1 MIKWISSI
9 LIILLGIVISIIL
22 YLSTVGIETK
32 SFNNLIENKVKN
44 YNQNLLLK
52 FDKVKLLLDP
62 KKLDLKIK
70 LIQPKIV
77 SKNNELLFRKVNS
90 NLSLKSYIKGE
101 FALKNIELKLSK
113 VELKKLTKFIR
124 SIDSSVALLILNN
137 SIKKGNVEAETILF
151 FNKDGKLLDN
161 YEIKGKIINVEV
173 NLLDEYQIKNINSN
187 FEIKKDIFKFNIKDA
202 KLFDVDFQSTQI
214 ILKKKLNDLYVEADI
229 NIKGKLDNINDLLI
243 NFDLSLEKYNIN
255 FSNLDFNLNNK
266 INFKLEK
273 FIKLQDFQI
282 EGEGMINNITF
293 YSDNI
298 NEFKKVIN
306 VNKNIEFKS
315 NKIFYT
321 YKKSSSVVKTS
332 GNIKLNE
339 KFEDYSSEINYDY
352 KNKSTIFD
360 ANINLNN
367 SNIYFENI
375 NYFKPINK
383 KANLKMNGYLSK
395 NKKVLQNLEYVESKN
410 RVLIKNLRLDN
421 KIKIYDF
428 DVISVNT
435 LKDNTF
441 RNNFSIHKKKKM
453 INFSGK
459 KYDATYFFKN
469 LNKDSKKKILSE
481 KFNGKINFEINE
493 IVSTNDPLFDFAGV
507 GQIKF
512 GKFHKLTAKAS
523 YSDNELLDVSI
534 NPIDNNKKKLIVNS
548 DRAKPFINDFKF
560 IKGFED
566 GKLEYISNYD
576 DANSKSNLKIHDF
589 KLQDVPILA
598 KILSLASLQGFA
610 DLLTGEGIRFK
621 ELEMDLTT
629 KKNLITID
637 EMYAIGP
644 SISVLLSGYVVK
656 GELIS
661 LRGTLVPAT
670 TLNKIIGSIPIL
682 GNILVGK
689 KTGEGIFGVSFKIK
703 GPPKDLKTTV
713 NPIKTLTPRFITRTL
728 EKIKKTN

>member
-367 SNIYFENI
+367 SSIYFENI

-689 KTGEGIFGVSFKIK
+689 KTGEGIFGVSFKVK

>member
-187 FEIKKDIFKFNIKDA
+187 FKIKKDIFEFNIKDA
-202 KLFDVDFQSTQI
+202 RLFDVDLQSTQI

-367 SNIYFENI
+367 SSIYFENI

-410 RVLIKNLRLDN
+410 HVLIKNLRLDN

-481 KFNGKINFEINE
+481 KFNGKINFKINE
-493 IVSTNDPLFDFAGV
+493 IVSANDPLFDFVGV

-523 YSDNELLDVSI
+523 YSDNELLHVSI

-689 KTGEGIFGVSFKIK
+689 KTGEGIFGVSFKVK

>member
-481 KFNGKINFEINE
+481 KFNGKINFKINE

-670 TLNKIIGSIPIL
+670 TLNKVIGSIPIL

>member
-1 MIKWISSI
+1 MIKWISLI

-214 ILKKKLNDLYVEADI
+214 ILKKKLNDLYVEADT

-273 FIKLQDFQI
+273 FIKLQNFQI

-367 SNIYFENI
+367 SSIYFENI

-493 IVSTNDPLFDFAGV
+493 IVSTNDPLFDFAGA

-523 YSDNELLDVSI
+523 YSDNELLYVSI

-670 TLNKIIGSIPIL
+670 TLNKVIGSIPIL

>member
-173 NLLDEYQIKNINSN
+173 NILDEYQIKNINSN
-187 FEIKKDIFKFNIKDA
+187 FKIKKDIFEFNIKDA
-202 KLFDVDFQSTQI
+202 RLFDVDLQSTQI

-367 SNIYFENI
+367 SSIYFENI

-644 SISVLLSGYVVK
+644 SISILLSGYVVK

-670 TLNKIIGSIPIL
+670 TLNKVIGSIPIL

>member
-644 SISVLLSGYVVK
+644 SISILLSGYVVK

-670 TLNKIIGSIPIL
+670 TLNKVIGSIPIL

>member
-173 NLLDEYQIKNINSN
+173 NLLDVYQIKNINSN

-214 ILKKKLNDLYVEADI
+214 ILKKKLNDLYIEADA

-255 FSNLDFNLNNK
+255 LSNLDFNLNNK

-481 KFNGKINFEINE
+481 KFNGKINFKINE
-493 IVSTNDPLFDFAGV
+493 IVSANDPLFDFVGV

-670 TLNKIIGSIPIL
+670 TLNKVISLIPIL
-682 GNILVGK
+682 GNILVGN

>member
-187 FEIKKDIFKFNIKDA
+187 FEIKKDIFKFNIKDV

-383 KANLKMNGYLSK
+383 KANLKINGSLSK

-481 KFNGKINFEINE
+481 KFNGKINFKINE

-523 YSDNELLDVSI
+523 YSDNELLHVSI

>member
-62 KKLDLKIK
+62 KKLNLKIK
-70 LIQPKIV
+70 LIKPKIV

-266 INFKLEK
+266 INFKLKK

-395 NKKVLQNLEYVESKN
+395 NKKVLQYLEYVESKN

-481 KFNGKINFEINE
+481 KFNGKINFKINE
-493 IVSTNDPLFDFAGV
+493 IVSANDPLFDFVGV

-629 KKNLITID
+629 KKNITTID

-644 SISVLLSGYVVK
+644 SISILLSGYVVK

-670 TLNKIIGSIPIL
+670 TLNKVIGSIPIL

>member
-481 KFNGKINFEINE
+481 KFNGKINFKINE

-644 SISVLLSGYVVK
+644 SISILLSGYVVK

-670 TLNKIIGSIPIL
+670 TLNKVIGSIPIL

>member
-187 FEIKKDIFKFNIKDA
+187 FEIKKDIFKFNIKDV

-481 KFNGKINFEINE
+481 KFNGKINFKINE
-493 IVSTNDPLFDFAGV
+493 IVSANDPLFDFVGV

-670 TLNKIIGSIPIL
+670 TLNKVIGSIPIL

>member
-173 NLLDEYQIKNINSN
+173 NILDEYQIKNINSN

-282 EGEGMINNITF
+282 EGGGMINNITF

-367 SNIYFENI
+367 SSIYFENI

-493 IVSTNDPLFDFAGV
+493 IVSTNDPLFDFVGV

-629 KKNLITID
+629 KKNIITID

-644 SISVLLSGYVVK
+644 SISILLSGYVVK

-670 TLNKIIGSIPIL
+670 TLNKVIGSIPIL

-703 GPPKDLKTTV
+703 GSPKDLKTTV

>member
-173 NLLDEYQIKNINSN
+173 NLLDVYQIKNINSN

-428 DVISVNT
+428 DIISVNT

-441 RNNFSIHKKKKM
+441 TNNFSIHKKKKM
-453 INFSGK
+453 INFLCK

-481 KFNGKINFEINE
+481 KFNGKINFKINE

-670 TLNKIIGSIPIL
+670 TLNKVIGSIPIL

>member
-410 RVLIKNLRLDN
+410 HVLIKNLRLDN

-670 TLNKIIGSIPIL
+670 TLNKVIGSIPIL

>member
-214 ILKKKLNDLYVEADI
+214 ILKKKLNDLYVEVDT

-360 ANINLNN
+360 VNINLNN

-410 RVLIKNLRLDN
+410 RVSIKNLRLDN

-481 KFNGKINFEINE
+481 KFNGKINFKINE

-703 GPPKDLKTTV
+703 GSPKDLKTTV

>member
-173 NLLDEYQIKNINSN
+173 NILDEYQIKNINSN
-187 FEIKKDIFKFNIKDA
+187 FKIKKDIFEFNIKDA
-202 KLFDVDFQSTQI
+202 RLFDVDLQSTQI

-481 KFNGKINFEINE
+481 KFNGKINFKINE

-621 ELEMDLTT
+621 ELEMDFTT

-670 TLNKIIGSIPIL
+670 TLNKVIGSIPIL

>member
-52 FDKVKLLLDP
+52 FDKVKLVLDP

-173 NLLDEYQIKNINSN
+173 NILDEYQIKNINSN
-187 FEIKKDIFKFNIKDA
+187 FKIKKDIFEFNIKDA
-202 KLFDVDFQSTQI
+202 RLFDVDLQSTQI

-360 ANINLNN
+360 VNINLNN

-493 IVSTNDPLFDFAGV
+493 IVSTNDPLFDFAGA

-523 YSDNELLDVSI
+523 YSDNELLHVSI

-644 SISVLLSGYVVK
+644 SISILLSGYVVK

-689 KTGEGIFGVSFKIK
+689 KTGEGIFGVSFKVK

>member
-90 NLSLKSYIKGE
+90 NLSLKSYIKDE

-266 INFKLEK
+266 INFKLKK

-282 EGEGMINNITF
+282 EGEGMINNIAF

-367 SNIYFENI
+367 SSIYFENI

-493 IVSTNDPLFDFAGV
+493 IVSTNDPLFDFAGA

-523 YSDNELLDVSI
+523 YSDNELLYVSI

-644 SISVLLSGYVVK
+644 SISILLSGYVVK

-670 TLNKIIGSIPIL
+670 TLNKVIGSIPIL

-703 GPPKDLKTTV
+703 GSPKDLKTTV

-728 EKIKKTN
+728 EKIKKSN

>member
-173 NLLDEYQIKNINSN
+173 NILDEYQIKNINSN
-187 FEIKKDIFKFNIKDA
+187 FKIKKDIFEFNIKDA
-202 KLFDVDFQSTQI
+202 RLFDVDLQSTQI

-367 SNIYFENI
+367 SSIYFENI

-493 IVSTNDPLFDFAGV
+493 IVSTNDPLFDFVGV

-670 TLNKIIGSIPIL
+670 TLNKVIGSIPIL

>member
-441 RNNFSIHKKKKM
+441 RNNFSIHKKKKI

-459 KYDATYFFKN
+459 KFDATYFFKN

-523 YSDNELLDVSI
+523 YSDNELLHVSI

-644 SISVLLSGYVVK
+644 SISILLSGYVVK

>member
-77 SKNNELLFRKVNS
+77 SKNNELLFRKINS

-151 FNKDGKLLDN
+151 FNKDGKLLDD

-187 FEIKKDIFKFNIKDA
+187 FEIKKDIFKFNIKDV

-214 ILKKKLNDLYVEADI
+214 ILKKKLNDLYIEADI

-266 INFKLEK
+266 INFRLEK
-273 FIKLQDFQI
+273 FVKLQNFQI
-282 EGEGMINNITF
+282 EGEGEVNALTVN
-293 YSDNI
+293 SDN
-298 NEFKKVIN
+298 NSEFKKVVN
-306 VNKNIEFKS
+306 VEKNIEFKN
-315 NKIFYT
+315 NKIFYS
-321 YKKSSSVVKTS
+321 YKKNNSVVKTS
-332 GNIKLNE
+332 GNIKLSE
-339 KFEDYSSEINYDY
+339 KFEDYSSEINHNY
-352 KNKSTIFD
+352 KKKITNVD
-360 ANINLNN
+360 VDINLSD
-367 SNIYFENI
+367 SNIYFDNI

-383 KANLKMNGYLSK
+383 KANLKLNAYLSK
-395 NKKVLQNLEYVESKN
+395 NKKVLKNLKYLEGKN
-410 RVLIKNLRLDN
+410 LVSIKNLRLDN
-421 KIKIYDF
+421 KIQIYDF
-428 DVISVNT
+428 DEISVNT
-435 LKDNTF
+435 LKDNIF
-441 RNNFSIHKKKKM
+441 RNNFTIIKNEKG

-459 KYDATYFFKN
+459 KYDATHFFKN
-469 LNKDSKKKILSE
+469 LNNDNKKKILSE
-481 KFNGKINFEINE
+481 KFNGKINFKIDE
-493 IVSTNDPLFDFAGV
+493 IVSENEPLFDFAGL
-507 GQIKF
+507 GKIRS
-512 GKFHKLTAKAS
+512 GKFYKLTAKAN
-523 YSDNELLDVSI
+523 YSDDKLLDVSI
-534 NPIDNNKKKLIVNS
+534 DSIANNKKKLIVNS
-548 DRAKPFINDFKF
+548 DRAEPFIKNYKF
-560 IKGFED
+560 IKGFQE
-566 GKLEYISNYD
+566 GNLKYISNYD
-576 DANSKSNLKIHDF
+576 DTNSKSNLKLYDF

-610 DLLTGEGIRFK
+610 DMLTGEGIRFK
-621 ELEMDLTT
+621 EFEMDLSTE
-629 KKNLITID
+629 KNVITID

-644 SISVLLSGYVVK
+644 AISILLSGYIVK
-656 GELIS
+656 DELIS

-670 TLNKIIGSIPIL
+670 TLNKVIGSIPIL
-682 GNILVGK
+682 GNILIGK
-689 KTGEGIFGVSFKIK
+689 KTGEGVFGVSFKIK
-703 GPPKDLKTTV
+703 GPPKNLKTTV

-728 EKIKKTN
+728 EKIKKSN

>member
-493 IVSTNDPLFDFAGV
+493 IVSTNDPLFDFAGA

-670 TLNKIIGSIPIL
+670 TLNKVIGSIPIL

>member
-124 SIDSSVALLILNN
+124 SIDNSVALLILNN

-151 FNKDGKLLDN
+151 FNKDGKLLDD

-202 KLFDVDFQSTQI
+202 KLFYVDLQSTQI
-214 ILKKKLNDLYVEADI
+214 ILKKKLNDLYVEVDT

-481 KFNGKINFEINE
+481 KFNGKINFKINE

-523 YSDNELLDVSI
+523 YSDNELLHVSI

-689 KTGEGIFGVSFKIK
+689 KTGEGIFGVSFKVK

>member
-124 SIDSSVALLILNN
+124 SIDSSIALLILNN

-187 FEIKKDIFKFNIKDA
+187 FKIKKNIFKLNIKDA
-202 KLFDVDFQSTQI
+202 KLFYIGFQSTQI
-214 ILKKKLNDLYVEADI
+214 ILKKKLNDLYVEVDT

-282 EGEGMINNITF
+282 DGEGMINNITF

-298 NEFKKVIN
+298 NKFKKVIN

-321 YKKSSSVVKTS
+321 YKKNSSIVKTS

-352 KNKSTIFD
+352 ENKSTIFD
-360 ANINLNN
+360 VNINLNN

-383 KANLKMNGYLSK
+383 KANLKISGYLSK
-395 NKKVLQNLEYVESKN
+395 NKKVLRNLEYIESKN
-410 RVLIKNLRLDN
+410 RVVIKNLRLDN
-421 KIKIYDF
+421 KIEIYDF

-435 LKDNTF
+435 LKDNISK
-441 RNNFSIHKKKKM
+441 NNFKIHKKKKI

-481 KFNGKINFEINE
+481 KFNGKINFKINE

-512 GKFHKLTAKAS
+512 GKFYKLTAKAS

-534 NPIDNNKKKLIVNS
+534 NPIDNNKKKLIINS

-566 GKLEYISNYD
+566 GKLEYISNYN

-644 SISVLLSGYVVK
+644 SISILLSGYVVK

-670 TLNKIIGSIPIL
+670 TLNKVIGSIPIL
-682 GNILVGK
+682 GKILVGK

>member
-9 LIILLGIVISIIL
+9 LIILFGIVISIIL

-173 NLLDEYQIKNINSN
+173 NILDEYQIKNINSN
-187 FEIKKDIFKFNIKDA
+187 FKIKKDIFEFNIKDA
-202 KLFDVDFQSTQI
+202 RLFDVDLQSTQI

-441 RNNFSIHKKKKM
+441 INNFSIHKKKKM
-453 INFSGK
+453 INFLGK

-469 LNKDSKKKILSE
+469 LNKDSKKKILSK
-481 KFNGKINFEINE
+481 KFNGKINFKINE
-493 IVSTNDPLFDFAGV
+493 IVSTNDPLFDFVGV

-523 YSDNELLDVSI
+523 YSDNELLHVSI

-670 TLNKIIGSIPIL
+670 TLNKVIGSIPIL

-689 KTGEGIFGVSFKIK
+689 KTGEGIFGVSFKVK

>member
-202 KLFDVDFQSTQI
+202 KLFDVDLQSTQI

-481 KFNGKINFEINE
+481 KFNGKINFKINE

-644 SISVLLSGYVVK
+644 SISILLSGYVVK

-670 TLNKIIGSIPIL
+670 TLNKVIGSIPIL

>member
-375 NYFKPINK
+375 NYFKPVNK

-481 KFNGKINFEINE
+481 KFNGKINFKINE
-493 IVSTNDPLFDFAGV
+493 IVSANDPLFDFVGV

-670 TLNKIIGSIPIL
+670 TLNKVIGSIPIL

>member
-367 SNIYFENI
+367 SSIYFENI

-523 YSDNELLDVSI
+523 YSDNELLYVSI

-644 SISVLLSGYVVK
+644 SISILLSGYVVK

>member
-52 FDKVKLLLDP
+52 FDKIKLLLDP

-173 NLLDEYQIKNINSN
+173 NILDEYQIKNINSN
-187 FEIKKDIFKFNIKDA
+187 FKIKKDIFEFNIKDA
-202 KLFDVDFQSTQI
+202 RLFDVDLQSTQI

-367 SNIYFENI
+367 SSIYFENI

-410 RVLIKNLRLDN
+410 RVSIKNLRLDN

-481 KFNGKINFEINE
+481 KFNGKINFKINE
-493 IVSTNDPLFDFAGV
+493 IVSANDPLFDFVGV

-523 YSDNELLDVSI
+523 YSDNELLHVSI

-644 SISVLLSGYVVK
+644 SISILLSGYVVK

-661 LRGTLVPAT
+661 LRGTLIPAT
-670 TLNKIIGSIPIL
+670 TLNKVIGSIPIL

>member
-459 KYDATYFFKN
+459 KYDATYFFKY

-523 YSDNELLDVSI
+523 YSDNELLHVSI

-621 ELEMDLTT
+621 ELEMDFTT

>member
-441 RNNFSIHKKKKM
+441 RNNFIIHKKKKI

-493 IVSTNDPLFDFAGV
+493 IVSTNDPLFDFAGA

-523 YSDNELLDVSI
+523 YSDNELLHVSI

-670 TLNKIIGSIPIL
+670 TLNKVIGSIPIL

-703 GPPKDLKTTV
+703 GSPKDLKTTV

>member
-1 MIKWISSI
+1 MIKWISLI

-173 NLLDEYQIKNINSN
+173 NILDEYQIKNINSN
-187 FEIKKDIFKFNIKDA
+187 FKIKKDIFEFNIKDA
-202 KLFDVDFQSTQI
+202 RLFDVDLQSAQI

-367 SNIYFENI
+367 SSIYFENI

-441 RNNFSIHKKKKM
+441 RNNFSIYKKKKM

-481 KFNGKINFEINE
+481 KFNGKINFKINE
-493 IVSTNDPLFDFAGV
+493 IVSANDPLFDFVGV

-523 YSDNELLDVSI
+523 YSDNELLHVSI

-548 DRAKPFINDFKF
+548 DRAKPFINGFKF

-644 SISVLLSGYVVK
+644 SISILLSGYVVK

-670 TLNKIIGSIPIL
+670 TLNKVIGSIPIL

>member
-360 ANINLNN
+360 VNINLNN

-481 KFNGKINFEINE
+481 KFNGKINFKINE

-670 TLNKIIGSIPIL
+670 TLNKVIGSIPIL

-703 GPPKDLKTTV
+703 GSPKDLKTTV

>member
-202 KLFDVDFQSTQI
+202 KLFDVDSQSTQI
-214 ILKKKLNDLYVEADI
+214 ILKKKLNDLYVEVDT
-229 NIKGKLDNINDLLI
+229 NTKGKLDNINDLLI

-383 KANLKMNGYLSK
+383 KANLKMSGYLSK

-441 RNNFSIHKKKKM
+441 RNNFSTHKKKKI

-621 ELEMDLTT
+621 ELEMDFTT

-644 SISVLLSGYVVK
+644 SISILLSGYVVK

-661 LRGTLVPAT
+661 FRGTLVPAT
-670 TLNKIIGSIPIL
+670 TLNKVIGSIPIL

>member
-173 NLLDEYQIKNINSN
+173 NILDEYQIKNINSN
-187 FEIKKDIFKFNIKDA
+187 FKIKKDIFEFNIKDA
-202 KLFDVDFQSTQI
+202 RLFDVDLQSTQI

-367 SNIYFENI
+367 SSIYFENI

-410 RVLIKNLRLDN
+410 RVSIKNLRLDN

-441 RNNFSIHKKKKM
+441 RNNFSIHKKKKI

-459 KYDATYFFKN
+459 KFDATYFFKN

-481 KFNGKINFEINE
+481 KFNGKINFKINE
-493 IVSTNDPLFDFAGV
+493 IVSANDPLFDFVGV

-621 ELEMDLTT
+621 ELEMDFTT

-644 SISVLLSGYVVK
+644 SISILLSGYVVK

-670 TLNKIIGSIPIL
+670 TLNKVIGSIPIL

-689 KTGEGIFGVSFKIK
+689 KTGEGIFGVSFKVK

>member
-124 SIDSSVALLILNN
+124 SIDNSVALLILNN

-187 FEIKKDIFKFNIKDA
+187 FEIKKDIFKFNIKDV

-266 INFKLEK
+266 INFKLKK

-410 RVLIKNLRLDN
+410 HVLIKNLRLDN

-481 KFNGKINFEINE
+481 KFNGKINFKINE
-493 IVSTNDPLFDFAGV
+493 IVSINDPLFDFAGV

-644 SISVLLSGYVVK
+644 SISILLSGYVVK

-670 TLNKIIGSIPIL
+670 TLNKVIGSIPIL

>member
-481 KFNGKINFEINE
+481 KFNGKINFKINE

-566 GKLEYISNYD
+566 GKLEYISNYN

-644 SISVLLSGYVVK
+644 SISILLSGYVVK

-670 TLNKIIGSIPIL
+670 TLNKVIGSIPIL